1 MYVFA
6 SILPKMRAKCIKMK
20 EICDKILI
28 CQIFFVPLQSQRTY
42 KVIMLREF
50 LNNIL
55 QLSSPSGSEESVTKS
70 FGDYV
75 STFVDEVSYDVY
87 GNCIAHK
94 IGNGEKVMLVA
105 HADEIG
111 LIIRYIDDNGFLY
124 FDELGAIDT
133 SILPGQ
139 KVRISGVRGDVVGV
153 IGKKPIH
160 LQDKD
165 SGNKELNPEDLW
177 IDIAACDKKEALNK
191 VMIGSTGTLVSE
203 PLLLSNDIVVS
214 RAMDDKIGLMVL
226 AGVAQ
231 ALSKIQT
238 DKDIYFVASVQEEL
252 GARGVQTVT
261 QRILPDV
268 GIAIDVTHA
277 TDYPSMSKVKDG
289 DIALNKGVVIPLG
302 PNMHKEL
309 SERFMSITQ
318 EKHIP
323 HQVEVFARPTGSD
336 ARTIQQVGTGIKTGL
351 ISIPCRY
358 MHTSNEM
365 VSLKD
370 AESTIQL
377 LSYYLQANK

>member
-1 MYVFA
+1 MCLRA
-6 SILPKMRAKCIKMK
+6 ILPKMRAKCIKMK
-20 EICDKILI
+20 EICPKILI
-28 CQIFFVPLQSQRTY
+28 CQFFFVPLQSQRTN
-42 KVIMLREF
+42 KVIMLSEF

-55 QLSSPSGSEESVTKS
+55 QLSSPSGCEESVTKS

-75 STFVDEVSYDVY
+75 SSFVDEVSYDVY
-87 GNCIAHK
+87 GNCVAHK
-94 IGNGEKVMLVA
+94 KGNGEKVMLVA
-105 HADEIG
+105 HADEVG

-165 SGNKELNPEDLW
+165 NGNKALAPEDLW
-177 IDIAACDKKEALNK
+177 IDIAARDKEDALNK
-191 VMIGSTGTLVSE
+191 VMIGSTGTLMSE
-203 PLLLSNDIVVS
+203 PLFLSDDIVVS
-214 RAMDDKIGLMVL
+214 RALDDKIGLMVL
-226 AGVAQ
+226 AGVAET
-231 ALSKIQT
+231 LSKIQS

-261 QRILPDV
+261 QWILPEV

-277 TDYPSMSKVKDG
+277 TDYPSMSKIKDG
-289 DIALNKGVVIPLG
+289 DIALNKGVVIPFG
-302 PNMHKEL
+302 PNMHKKL
-309 SERFMSITQ
+309 SGQFMLIAQ
-318 EKHIP
+318 EKCIP

-336 ARTIQQVGTGIKTGL
+336 ARTIQQVGVGIQTGL

-358 MHTSNEM
+358 MHTANEM

-377 LSYYLQANK
+377 LSYYLQGNR

>member
-1 MYVFA
+1 
-6 SILPKMRAKCIKMK
+6 
-20 EICDKILI
+20 
-28 CQIFFVPLQSQRTY
+28 
-42 KVIMLREF
+42 MLSEF

-75 STFVDEVSYDVY
+75 SSFVDEVLYDVY

-94 IGNGEKVMLVA
+94 KGNGEKVMLVA

-124 FDELGAIDT
+124 FDEIGAIDT

-139 KVRISGVRGDVVGV
+139 KVRISGIHGDVVGV

-165 SGNKELNPEDLW
+165 SRSKELNPEDLW
-177 IDIAACDKKEALNK
+177 IDIAACNKKAALNK

-203 PLLLSNDIVVS
+203 PLLLSDDIVVS
-214 RAMDDKIGLMVL
+214 RALDDKVGLWVL

-231 ALSKIQT
+231 TLSNTQT
-238 DKDIYFVASVQEEL
+238 DKDIYLVASVQEEL

-268 GIAIDVTHA
+268 GIAVDVTHA
-277 TDYPSMSKVKDG
+277 TDYPLMSKVKDG

-302 PNMHKEL
+302 PNMHKKL
-309 SERFMSITQ
+309 SEQFMLIAQ
-318 EKHIP
+318 EENIL
-323 HQVEVFARPTGSD
+323 HQVEVFARPTSSD
-336 ARTIQQVGTGIKTGL
+336 ARTIQQVGIGIKTGL

-370 AESTIQL
+370 AESAIQL
-377 LSYYLQANK
+377 FSNYLQGS